1 MLSLGLAA
9 ATAVAGALLGLAT
22 VRAGRL
28 FSVGVLISAPALS
41 ILGIGTLATLALAAS
56 GGAYAY
62 RRYVAAQRR
71 RAERDALA
79 DHLSAVVAH
88 LRGGKALVE
97 ALAASSCGW
106 IRSAAAVHHPESR
119 IGALL
124 REAALA
130 QGLPAEDLA
139 WSYALD
145 DLIAR
150 DIPPGRFLAAVAE
163 RLAARRQARDRL
175 LSATTQVRG
184 QATILAL
191 LPPALLVLLI
201 LLDPVIMRRS
211 LMTMPGLISLGSV
224 LVLEWA
230 AWQLIRRLLGRAP

>member
-106 IRSAAAVHHPESR
+106 RRACRPKT
-119 IGALL
+119 
-124 REAALA
+124 
-130 QGLPAEDLA
+130 
-139 WSYALD
+139 W
-145 DLIAR
+145 
-150 DIPPGRFLAAVAE
+150 PGPTPW
-163 RLAARRQARDRL
+163 
-175 LSATTQVRG
+175 TT
-184 QATILAL
+184 
-191 LPPALLVLLI
+191 
-201 LLDPVIMRRS
+201 
-211 LMTMPGLISLGSV
+211 
-224 LVLEWA
+224 
-230 AWQLIRRLLGRAP
+230 